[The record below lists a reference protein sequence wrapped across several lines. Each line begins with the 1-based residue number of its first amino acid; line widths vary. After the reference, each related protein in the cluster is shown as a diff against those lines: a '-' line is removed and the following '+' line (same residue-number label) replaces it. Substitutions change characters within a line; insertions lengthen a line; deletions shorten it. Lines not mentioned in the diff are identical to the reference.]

1 MVHLA
6 ASDERMGWSRRDIC
20 SALATVFVAPGLAMQ
35 TKIGDESQLPR
46 EGTFSL
52 GDVMLESGDVLRQ
65 ALLGTRYTVS

>member
-1 MVHLA
+1 
-6 ASDERMGWSRRDIC
+6 MGWSRRDIC

-52 GDVMLESGDVLRQ
+52 GDVMLESAASCGRL
-65 ALLGTRYTVS
+65 LLGTRYTVS